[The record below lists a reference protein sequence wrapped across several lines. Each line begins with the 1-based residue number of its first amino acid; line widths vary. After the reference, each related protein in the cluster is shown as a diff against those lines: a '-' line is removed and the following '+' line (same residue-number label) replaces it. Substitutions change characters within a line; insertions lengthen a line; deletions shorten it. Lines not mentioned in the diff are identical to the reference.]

1 MLLPVLLPLIA
12 GNILDLLFPFN
23 SILGANEVHLPTSS
37 KLIYIYRLTK
47 GYLKAIFHASFH
59 HPSSYNFI
67 YTSMVS
73 SRAIYRPSQLA
84 AIDSPSRKKTTSV
97 KHRPKSRSHLP
108 SQSHEIPKQKTSYP
122 VKMEVFYSI
131 NLCTSTIFCWERGSW
146 KV

>member
-1 MLLPVLLPLIA
+1 LLLPVLLPLIA

-23 SILGANEVHLPTSS
+23 SILGANVHLPTSS